1 MISDLLLTF
10 SSFCRTLLVGLVEDR
25 SVPLGKNGVTCVVAL
40 GVVVVSAACC
50 MKSNEEDF
58 LSIIMI
64 SVVRFCF

>member
-40 GVVVVSAACC
+40 GVVVVSAPG
-50 MKSNEEDF
+50 
-58 LSIIMI
+58 
-64 SVVRFCF
+64 